1 MLAEIKKAIREFFR
15 PLTSLIVR
23 CYDRLD
29 NYANRDFCETML
41 SVFPTRL
48 SFKPDYAIP
57 PGETLLETLG
67 IKGMSIDEFS
77 DLSLLS
83 SQELRGIVEGKT
95 TITEYH
101 AKIFEAILET
111 PASFWINLEKNYRDS
126 LKRLGRKK

>member
-15 PLTSLIVR
+15 LPTSLVVH
-23 CYDRLD
+23 CYDWLD

-41 SVFPTRL
+41 SVFPTQHP
-48 SFKPDYAIP
+48 FAPDYAIP

-77 DLSLLS
+77 DMSLLS

-95 TITEYH
+95 PITEYH